1 VIIANGNKLVHMI
14 NGNVTAEILDESPKA
29 LKSGVLALQIHVGP
43 VMTVQFK
50 EITLKKLAG
59 SPEEKKKK

>member
-1 VIIANGNKLVHMI
+1 MI

-59 SPEEKKKK
+59 SPVEKKNN